1 MTRFL
6 TLGLWLLAFWAGHA
20 SALTS
25 NGNNGAPSSLFIAV
39 FDPDSRKSY
48 YRDLGTTMDQFVQNP
63 SASADL
69 AADGNF
75 AAFLGKPNLVYN
87 VAAFNALKP
96 DQSNIA
102 QWGYLLTS
110 SEGRGIFGHSFVA
123 VDAVRQ
129 RMLVYAGYLTGSSGV
144 FGVGDGGYFDGDHW
158 GPSLNGELGGSSVGQ
173 IGQALPF
180 YFVSNSTGEMAS
192 GIVRALGAWTLS
204 GDGKLSFSGQ
214 ASANQAPVADA
225 GGARTVDQGAVVTLD
240 GSASH
245 DPDNGPDPLSY
256 AWSQTSGPFAAL
268 TGDNT
273 AKPSFS
279 ATKAGSYGFRLTVGD
294 GEASAT
300 AAVTV
305 AVGAVNQPP
314 VANAGPPQT
323 TVAGNLVT
331 LDGSA
336 SSDPD
341 QGPSPLAYQW
351 TQVSGPVAVALAG
364 DTTAK
369 ASFTPTQEG
378 SYGFELTVSD
388 GAAFSTAA
396 TQVDISAAK
405 LITLIAPTQWKVKVK
420 QQIGWDPGTI
430 KGSRQVKIQF
440 AKDGANF
447 KTIGTAAA
455 KKRSFNWKPTRK
467 QTTSQGAL
475 RVCVKPT
482 GQSPLVCDAVSVVV
496 EP

>member
-1 MTRFL
+1 MTRLF
-6 TLGLWLLAFWAGHA
+6 TLSLWLLALWAGHTF
-20 SALTS
+20 ALTS
-25 NGNNGAPSSLFIAV
+25 NGGNGAPSSLFIAV

-48 YRDLGTTMDQFVQNP
+48 YLDLGITMDRFVENP
-63 SASADL
+63 SVSADL
-69 AADGNF
+69 AADGSF
-75 AAFLGKPNLVYN
+75 AAFLGKPNLEYN
-87 VAAFNALKP
+87 VAAFTALKA
-96 DQSNIA
+96 DQSNMA

-110 SEGRGIFGHSFVA
+110 AEGRGIFGRSFVA

-129 RMLVYAGYLTGSSGV
+129 RMLVYASYLSGSSGV
-144 FGVGDGGYFDGDHW
+144 FSAGDAGYFDGDHW

-180 YFVSNSTGEMAS
+180 YFVSNSTGDAAG
-192 GIVRALGAWTLS
+192 GIVRALGSWTLN
-204 GDGKLSFSGQ
+204 GDGKLSFSAQ
-214 ASANQAPVADA
+214 TSPNLPPVADA
-225 GGARTVDQGAVVTLD
+225 GSARSVDQGTVVTLD

-273 AKPSFS
+273 AKPSFT
-279 ATKAGSYGFRLTVGD
+279 AAKAGTYGFRLTVGD

-300 AAVTV
+300 AAVTI

-314 VANAGPPQT
+314 VANAGPSQT
-323 TVAGNLVT
+323 AIVGSLVT

-351 TQVSGPVAVALAG
+351 TQVSGPVTVTLGGATMAR
-364 DTTAK
+364 

-378 SYGFELTVSD
+378 SYGFQLTVSD

-396 TQVDISAAK
+396 TQVEVSATK
-405 LITLIAPTQWKVKVK
+405 PITLTAPTRWKVKVK

-430 KGSRQVKIQF
+430 KGNRQVKIQF

-447 KTIGTAAA
+447 KTIGTAKA
-455 KKRSFNWKPTRK
+455 KKRSFNWKPGRK
-467 QTTSQGAL
+467 QISDHGVL
-475 RVCVKPT
+475 RICVRPT
-482 GQSPLVCDAVSVVV
+482 GQSPLVCDAVSVAV

>member
-1 MTRFL
+1 MTRFF
-6 TLGLWLLAFWAGHA
+6 TLGLWLLAFWTGHA
-20 SALTS
+20 LALTS
-25 NGNNGAPSSLFIAV
+25 NGGNGAPSSLFIAV
-39 FDPDSRKSY
+39 LDPDSRKSY
-48 YRDLGTTMDQFVQNP
+48 YRDLGMTMDQFLQNP

-69 AADGNF
+69 ASDGSF

-87 VAAFNALKP
+87 VAAFLALKP

-110 SEGRGIFGHSFVA
+110 AEGRGIFGRSFVA

-129 RMLVYAGYLTGSSGV
+129 RMLVYASYLTGSSGV
-144 FGVGDGGYFDGDHW
+144 FGVGDAGYFDGDHW

-173 IGQALPF
+173 VGQALPF
-180 YFVSNSTGEMAS
+180 YFVSNSTGETAG
-192 GIVRALGAWTLS
+192 GIVRALGAWTLG
-204 GDGKLSFSGQ
+204 GDGKLSFSAQ
-214 ASANQAPVADA
+214 ANANQPPVADA
-225 GGARTVDQGAVVTLD
+225 GSARTVDQGTVVTLD

-256 AWSQTSGPFAAL
+256 AWSQTSGPFTAL
-268 TGDNT
+268 TGGNT
-273 AKPSFS
+273 AKPSFT
-279 ATKAGSYGFRLTVGD
+279 AAKAGIYGFRLTVGD

-305 AVGAVNQPP
+305 TAGAVNQPP
-314 VANAGPPQT
+314 VANAGASKAAVVGQ
-323 TVAGNLVT
+323 LVT

-341 QGPSPLAYQW
+341 QSPSPLAYQW
-351 TQVSGPVAVALAG
+351 TQVSGPVAVVLAG
-364 DTTAK
+364 DATAK
-369 ASFTPTQEG
+369 ASFTPAQEG

-396 TQVDISAAK
+396 TQVEVSATQ
-405 LITLIAPTQWKVKVK
+405 LITLTAPTQWKVKVK

-467 QTTSQGAL
+467 QITAQGVL

-482 GQSPLVCDAVSVVV
+482 GQLPVVCDAVSVVV

>member
-1 MTRFL
+1 MTRFI
-6 TLGLWLLAFWAGHA
+6 TLGLWLLAFGAGHA
-20 SALTS
+20 FALTS
-25 NGNNGAPSSLFIAV
+25 NGGNGAPSSLFIAV

-48 YRDLGTTMDQFVQNP
+48 YRDLGTTMDSFLQHP

-69 AADGNF
+69 ASDGSF

-87 VAAFNALKP
+87 VAAFHALKP

-102 QWGYLLTS
+102 SWGYLLTS
-110 SEGRGIFGHSFVA
+110 AEGRGIFGHSLVA

-129 RMLVYAGYLTGSSGV
+129 RMLIYASYLTGSSGV

-173 IGQALPF
+173 IGQPLPF
-180 YFVSNSTGEMAS
+180 YFVSNSTGDSAG
-192 GIVRALGAWTLS
+192 GIVRALGAWTLG
-204 GDGKLSFSGQ
+204 GDGKLNFSAQ
-214 ASANQAPVADA
+214 ASANQPPVADA
-225 GGARTVDQGAVVTLD
+225 GSTRTVDQGTVVTLD

-256 AWSQTSGPFAAL
+256 AWSQTAGPFAAL
-268 TGDNT
+268 SGDTT
-273 AKPSFS
+273 AKPSFT
-279 ATKAGSYGFRLTVGD
+279 AAKAGTYGFRLTVGD

-314 VANAGPPQT
+314 VAHAGAPQT
-323 TVAGNLVT
+323 AVVGNLVT
-331 LDGSA
+331 LDGTA

-369 ASFTPTQEG
+369 ASFTPSQEG
-378 SYGFELTVSD
+378 IYGFELTVSD

-396 TQVDISAAK
+396 TQVEVSAAK
-405 LITLIAPTQWKVKVK
+405 LITLAAPSQWKVKVK

-447 KTIGTAAA
+447 KTIGTAAV

-467 QTTSQGAL
+467 QITSQGAL
-475 RVCVKPT
+475 RICVKPT
-482 GQSPLVCDAVSVVV
+482 AQSPLVCDVLSVVV

>member
-1 MTRFL
+1 MNRL
-6 TLGLWLLAFWAGHA
+6 VTLSLWLLTFWAEQTL
-20 SALTS
+20 ALTS
-25 NGNNGAPSSLFIAV
+25 NGGDGAPSSLFIAV

-48 YRDLGTTMDQFVQNP
+48 CRDLGATMDQFLQSP

-69 AADGNF
+69 ASDGSF
-75 AAFLGKPNLVYN
+75 AAFLGKPKLVYN
-87 VAAFNALKP
+87 VAAFHALKT

-102 QWGYLLTS
+102 KWGYLLTS
-110 SEGRGIFGHSFVA
+110 AEGRGIFGRSFVA

-129 RMLVYAGYLTGSSGV
+129 RILVYAGYLTGSSGV
-144 FGVGDGGYFDGDHW
+144 FTAGDAGYFDGDHW
-158 GPSLNGELGGSSVGQ
+158 GPSLNGELAGSSTGLVGQ
-173 IGQALPF
+173 PLPF
-180 YFVSNSTGEMAS
+180 YFVSNSTGDSA
-192 GIVRALGAWTLS
+192 GGVVRTLGAWTLA
-204 GDGKLSFSGQ
+204 GDGKLSFSAQ
-214 ASANQAPVADA
+214 TSANQPPVADA
-225 GGARTVDQGAVVTLD
+225 GSARTVDQGTLVTLD

-256 AWSQTSGPFAAL
+256 AWSQTSGPFVAL
-268 TGDNT
+268 AGDNT
-273 AKPSFS
+273 AKPSFT
-279 ATKAGSYGFRLTVGD
+279 AAKAGTYGFRLTVGD

-314 VANAGPPQT
+314 VAAAGASQT
-323 TVAGNLVT
+323 AVVGNPVT
-331 LDGSA
+331 LDGST

-351 TQVSGPVAVALAG
+351 IQVSGPVAVALAG

-369 ASFTPTQEG
+369 AGFTPAQEG
-378 SYGFELTVSD
+378 TYGFELTVSD

-396 TQVDISAAK
+396 TQVEVSAAK
-405 LITLIAPTQWKVKVK
+405 LITLTAPTQWKVRVK
-420 QQIGWDPGTI
+420 QPIGWDPGMI
-430 KGSRQVKIQF
+430 KGSRRVRIQF
-440 AKDGANF
+440 AKDGVNF
-447 KTIGTAAA
+447 KTIGTAPA

-467 QTTSQGAL
+467 QISGQGVL